1 MEKLFSM
8 ISLAQTYV
16 PNTGDDLPIPLIIG
30 GVAALGVLIFILT
43 RKKKQ

>member
-8 ISLAQTYV
+8 ISLGETYAA
-16 PNTGDDLPIPLIIG
+16 NTGDPYMIPLIVG
-30 GVAALGVLIFILT
+30 GVAALAVVIFILT